1 MEPGRPSPKN
11 LPGATAGVNPFNRIR
26 VAYALLFALAAF
38 GCLWNL
44 DDRRLWGDEAETA
57 LLAANIVET
66 GFPRVSD
73 GRNTIS
79 NLPERR
85 DANADGIWTWSP
97 WLDEYLAAASLS
109 VFGSTAW
116 AARLPFAILGLLAV
130 LLLARV
136 AYQSYG
142 SHSVALIATALL
154 ATCVPFLLHVRQA
167 RYYAIVVFA
176 QVWLLH
182 GVRQSFRQPGW
193 RAALHVALPLAA
205 LFYSNYILA
214 LAPALAVIVVATW
227 RMRSH
232 PDSFRCLAGAGGL
245 FAALAIPWLLYA
257 APWNQLGGLGA
268 GSIPENI
275 LYYVREANRHVLPLW
290 ILAVPLGWLA
300 VVRMRGV
307 PAPGRP
313 IPETQA
319 LEVFAVS
326 RLGLSLLVYGL
337 SPFRF
342 FRYLVPLIPVLFLLS
357 SAVLTRAIGSSALRT
372 TLVFG
377 VIAANVLGWE
387 QWIRPPFP
395 AGTTSVRYLDF
406 GRSITRPYDEPL
418 DAAIEFFNDA
428 ASPGDRVWVPDP
440 EFPLIFHT
448 QLSVIDARL
457 HPRLPSPPP
466 EWILPVTVSGV
477 SKRKRLRLPPDWSDR
492 YETIELEIPQAR
504 PGHSRPDPNFFQPF
518 SAPGVETL
526 TVLRRID
533 P

>member
-1 MEPGRPSPKN
+1 MN
-11 LPGATAGVNPFNRIR
+11 LSNRIR

-66 GFPRVSD
+66 GVPRVSD
-73 GRNTIS
+73 GQNTIS
-79 NLPERR
+79 NLPGRR
-85 DANADGIWTWSP
+85 DANADGVWTWSP
-97 WLDEYLAAASLS
+97 WLDEYVTAASLS

-116 AARLPFAILGLLAV
+116 AARLPFAMLGLLAV

-136 AYQSYG
+136 AYRSYE

-182 GVRQSFRQPGW
+182 GIRQSFRQPGW
-193 RAALHVALPLAA
+193 RAALHVALPLAV

-214 LAPALAVIVVATW
+214 LAPVLAVGAIALW

-245 FAALAIPWLLYA
+245 FAALAIPWLIYA

-275 LYYVREANRHVLPLW
+275 VYYVREAHRHVLPLW
-290 ILAVPLGWLA
+290 LLALPLGWLA
-300 VVRMRGV
+300 VRRIRRI
-307 PAPGRP
+307 PAPARP
-313 IPETQA
+313 APETQA
-319 LEVFAVS
+319 LEVFGGSILV
-326 RLGLSLLVYGL
+326 LSLVVYAL

-357 SAVLTRAIGSSALRT
+357 SVYLTRAIGSAVLRT
-372 TLVFG
+372 ALVL
-377 VIAANVLGWE
+377 VAIAASSLGWE
-387 QWIRPPFP
+387 QSIRASSP
-395 AGTTSVRYLDF
+395 AES
-406 GRSITRPYDEPL
+406 
-418 DAAIEFFNDA
+418 A
-428 ASPGDRVWVPDP
+428 
-440 EFPLIFHT
+440 
-448 QLSVIDARL
+448 
-457 HPRLPSPPP
+457 
-466 EWILPVTVSGV
+466 GV
-477 SKRKRLRLPPDWSDR
+477 
-492 YETIELEIPQAR
+492 
-504 PGHSRPDPNFFQPF
+504 G
-518 SAPGVETL
+518 
-526 TVLRRID
+526 
-533 P
+533 